1 MRAFALFSG
10 IVPLTL
16 LVAACGSDP
25 GGTGGSGSTGTG
37 TGTGTGGGGDGTLV
51 ATDKGSVQGTIV
63 GTTRIFLGIP
73 YAAPPIGD
81 LRWKPPAPAAAWKD
95 TLVAKT
101 RGAYCAQ
108 LNALSPVIAAGSQ
121 EDCLTLNVWAPV
133 GASGKTPVMV
143 WIHGGSFIFG
153 SGGEPTYDGRRL
165 SEATGAIIVTIN
177 YRLGPFGFLAHDDL
191 AVEDQAH
198 PSTGMYGIEDQRAAL
213 QWTKANVGAF
223 GGDPGRVTL
232 FGESAGGESVCLH
245 TLSPKSQG
253 LFNRAII
260 ESGACAATSGIT
272 PIEAKAQG
280 DAFAKALTCDGKD
293 GPGTLSCLRGKSM
306 SEVLMA
312 LPSKGALDFSPGGSK
327 WFPSVDGYNIPK
339 EPLDLLNAG
348 SFSPVPLLVGSNGD
362 EGTLF
367 FAFGGTTIPDDA
379 AYKAAVESFYPGK
392 GDAILAHYPS
402 ATYGSPQAAVAR
414 AFGDSVFVCPSR
426 RLARAFSKAGAPT
439 YLYHF
444 TYKNPNAALPNLGA
458 FHSSELPFIFGNP
471 SELLPENLTAEQ
483 RKLSDLMMSYWG
495 ELAKTGEPA
504 GDGPLRFPDYDL
516 AHDESM
522 RLDLMVSKE
531 SGLAKADCDFWDA
544 L

>member
-1 MRAFALFSG
+1 MRAFALFSS
-10 IVPLTL
+10 VLPLTL

-25 GGTGGSGSTGTG
+25 GA
-37 TGTGTGGGGDGTLV
+37 TGGGGGGATSSTTGSGGGAGTLIV
-51 ATDKGSVQGTIV
+51 TDKGSVQGSVV

-73 YAAPPIGD
+73 YAAPPVGD
-81 LRWKPPAPAAAWKD
+81 LRWKSPQPAAAWKD
-95 TLVAKT
+95 PLVAKT

-108 LNALSPVIAAGSQ
+108 LNALSPTIAAGSQ

-133 GASGKTPVMV
+133 DADGKTPVMV

-165 SEATGAIIVTIN
+165 SEATGSIVVTLN
-177 YRLGPFGFLAHDDL
+177 YRLGPFGFLAHGDL
-191 AVEDQAH
+191 AAEDAAH
-198 PSTGMYGIEDQRAAL
+198 PSTGMYGLEDQRAAL
-213 QWTKANVGAF
+213 AWTNANIAAF
-223 GGDPGRVTL
+223 GGNLDKITL

-245 TLSPKSQG
+245 LVSPASKG
-253 LFNRAII
+253 LFNLAII
-260 ESGACAATSGIT
+260 ESGACASPSGIT
-272 PIEAKAQG
+272 PVQAKAQG
-280 DAFAKALTCDGKD
+280 DAFATALACDGKD
-293 GPGTLSCLRGKSM
+293 AKARLACLRGKTM
-306 SEVLMA
+306 TDVLMA
-312 LPSKGALDFSPGGSK
+312 LPSKGALDFSPGGAK
-327 WFPSVDGYNIPK
+327 WFPSVDGVNVPK

-348 SFSPVPLLVGSNGD
+348 SFPHVPLLVGSNGD

-367 FAFGGTTIPDDA
+367 FAFGGTTIADDA

-402 ATYGSPQAAVAR
+402 AAYGSAQSAAAR

-426 RLARAFSKAGAPT
+426 RMARAFSKAGSPT

-483 RKLSDLMMSYWG
+483 RKLSGIMMAYWG
-495 ELAKTGEPA
+495 EFGRSGEPA
-504 GDGPLRFPDYDL
+504 GDGDLKFPPYD
-516 AHDESM
+516 AATDESM
-522 RLDLMVSKE
+522 KLDLVISSE